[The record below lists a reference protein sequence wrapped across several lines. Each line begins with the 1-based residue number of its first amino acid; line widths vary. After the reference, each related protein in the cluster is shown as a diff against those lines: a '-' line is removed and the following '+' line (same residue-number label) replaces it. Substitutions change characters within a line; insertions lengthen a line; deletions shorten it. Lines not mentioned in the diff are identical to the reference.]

1 MIRVTPTVLECRIY
15 CTLTPV
21 LLPNRCTEG
30 APTHRRRIKIEEKE
44 KVRRFCLGGRIY
56 SITCLAGCFALDDL
70 SFRMTCKTKSG
81 KKRMNSSY
89 SSKSSIYQIASAAR
103 NLLNYPPPPPTE
115 VTTFAFSSVFILRLW
130 LHLHRFDRKT
140 IVS

>member
-70 SFRMTCKTKSG
+70 SFKMNCKRKSG

-103 NLLNYPPPPPTE
+103 NLLSLGG
-115 VTTFAFSSVFILRLW
+115 VTTFAFSSVFILLLW
-130 LHLHRFDRKT
+130 LHLHRFGRKT